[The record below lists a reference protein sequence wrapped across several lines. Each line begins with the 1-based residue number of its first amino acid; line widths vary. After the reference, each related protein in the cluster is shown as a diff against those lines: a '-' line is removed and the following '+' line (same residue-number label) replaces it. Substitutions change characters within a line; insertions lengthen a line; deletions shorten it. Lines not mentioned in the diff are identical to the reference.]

1 MNAAASQNIQHLLER
16 AAEGERLGF
25 DQAVDLYES
34 ASLHDLGLAA
44 DAVRRRKHPDGLVTF
59 VSDRNINYSNIC
71 VCGCK
76 FCAFYRAP
84 GHPEGY
90 VLSWEELGRKI
101 DETKALGG
109 GQILLQGGHH
119 PELRLEFYEK
129 MLRFLKDRGVHAHA
143 FSPPEIVFFS
153 QVEGLSTRDVIRRLI
168 QAGLDSIPGGG
179 AEILVDEARSRVSPN
194 KCSAEEWL
202 NVMREAHQEGLRT
215 TATMMFG
222 HVETVD
228 QRLLH
233 LFRLRELQDETGGF
247 TAFIPWAFQPDH
259 TALSSVVASKS
270 TSPEYL
276 RLLAISRLVLD
287 NFDNLQVS
295 WVTMGPKIGQL
306 ALYFGGNDFGST
318 MIEENV
324 VKAAGV
330 SFRLDAAEIRR
341 LIRAAGFI
349 PAQRRMDY
357 TLLPGEPA

>member
-1 MNAAASQNIQHLLER
+1 MSANHPARFR
-16 AAEGERLGF
+16 AILDRAEDGGRIGF
-25 DQAVDLYES
+25 DQALDLYE
-34 ASLHDLGLAA
+34 AAPLHDLAAAA
-44 DAVRRRKHPDGLVTF
+44 DAVRRRKHPEGVVTF

-84 GHPEGY
+84 GETGGY

-109 GQILLQGGHH
+109 TQVLLQGGHH
-119 PELRLEFYEK
+119 PELRLDFYED
-129 MLRFLKDRGVHAHA
+129 MLRFIKDRGVHAHA
-143 FSPPEIVFFS
+143 FSPPEIVFFAEL
-153 QVEGLSTRDVIRRLI
+153 EGVSTREVLKRLI
-168 QAGLDSIPGGG
+168 NAGLDSIPGGG
-179 AEILVDEARSRVSPN
+179 AEILVDDVRAKASPN
-194 KCSAEEWL
+194 KCGAEAWL

-222 HVETVD
+222 HLETPA

-233 LFRLRELQDETGGF
+233 LFKLRELQDETGGF
-247 TAFIPWAFQPDH
+247 TAFIPWAFQPGN
-259 TALSSVVASKS
+259 TAITAPKA
-270 TSPEYL
+270 TSPQYL
-276 RLLAISRLVLD
+276 RLLALSRLVLD
-287 NFDNLQVS
+287 NVDNLQVS

-324 VKAAGV
+324 VKSAGV

-341 LIRAAGFI
+341 LITAAGFA

-357 TLLPGEPA
+357 SLLPGEPRQ